1 MDLSGRRLAWDW
13 ELGEGLRE
21 WPRQQE
27 GDGLS
32 QPPCS
37 WQPGCL
43 SRAWGRPCGE
53 TVVWSSGRCGEAR
66 PPRPPGEFQ
75 LGLRTAD

>member
-32 QPPCS
+32 QPPCP

-43 SRAWGRPCGE
+43 SRAWGRALWRDCGLE
-53 TVVWSSGRCGEAR
+53 QWEVWGGQTSPS
-66 PPRPPGEFQ
+66 PRGVSAGPENC
-75 LGLRTAD
+75 